1 MTDLTKITT
10 PFGLLDKATQDEL
23 KDAYEVG
30 FTIEHYSGTLFGWQ
44 SKDFDSWYS
53 SVVYRVKPVPV
64 RVEAL
69 RWPKSHDGKYL
80 GSYIITSNPDG
91 TDPTV
96 TWEPSE

>member
-30 FTIEHYSGTLFGWQ
+30 FTIDVYTASGWKSPAPHWNTNT
-44 SKDFDSWYS
+44 
-53 SVVYRVKPVPV
+53 VYRVKPVPV